1 MNLKKGRQQEELMA
15 MFGKFLLPVRKN
27 KGHFAIKLHG
37 YMKGN
42 NFKHLNMKT
51 KESTC
56 ETGLLIGKEAQHS
69 VGWPPTHEWN

>member
-1 MNLKKGRQQEELMA
+1 

-51 KESTC
+51 KESTDVRQAC
-56 ETGLLIGKEAQHS
+56 SLEKKLSILWVSLPHMNGIKQ
-69 VGWPPTHEWN
+69 